1 MKIIF
6 VFLFLFLPLFA
17 NIATVIDSIGK
28 SHLIRDGK
36 SIKIEKKQQLK
47 EHDTIKTGKNA
58 KVKIFFKDNTAVS
71 LGQNTIFHID
81 TYLFTG
87 EKDSQIK
94 FRVLKGFFKT
104 VTGKIGKVAP
114 NRFKLETKN
123 ATIGIRG
130 TVFAANVDDSVDYI
144 ICTDGKIIILTSNG
158 KIEIDQGK
166 ISSVKKGTKP
176 KARRYSEN
184 EREELIKKSGWHGSM
199 SLKELIAYIKK
210 TFNEPLK
217 SQLLATL
224 QNILNK
230 DSKERELYLGKAKN
244 ADDKS
249 FVDSITINDREFEE
263 LPSEVEFYPED
274 LKDGKVIVQG
284 ILESEDENTPVESL
298 HVEITTDGG
307 KSWSRAKGSKEWE
320 WSFEPELEKSYEFS
334 LRVVKEMKMSN
345 APIKIVG
352 AGAFKEEFVKVEEN
366 EFTPKVVITD
376 SIVLKFKH
384 FPPKVITTEPI
395 VLKFKHFTPKVIT
408 TESIVLKFKKFTPK
422 VIITNPIVLKFK
434 DETVAPLEYKNNLSV
449 VGIPSGMVLN
459 AKKKTET
466 ADYLTTTPSIRFKL
480 KKPTQFQTT
489 TPRIKF
495 KLRKPTLFKTTTSTI
510 KFKLMKP
517 AVYKTTTSAIK
528 FKLIKVP
535 LDIDGLP
542 NNGNIITNYGTSTKI
557 EYIVLKVIMLGCNDV
572 KIHK

>member
-1 MKIIF
+1 MKLIIVYLLTF
-6 VFLFLFLPLFA
+6 SYLFA
-17 NIATVIDSIGK
+17 NIATVVDSVGV

-36 SIKIEKKQQLK
+36 SIKVEKKQQLK

-87 EKDSQIK
+87 KKDSQIK
-94 FRVLKGFFKT
+94 FRILKGFFKT
-104 VTGKIGKVAP
+104 VTGKIGKIAP
-114 NRFKLETKN
+114 NRFKLQTKN

-130 TVFAANVDDSVDYI
+130 TVFAANVDDSIEYI
-144 ICTDGKIIILTSNG
+144 ICTDGKIIILTSSG

-176 KARRYSEN
+176 KSRRYSEN
-184 EREELIKKSGWHGSM
+184 EREKLIKQAGWHGSM

-210 TFNEPLK
+210 TFREPLK

-230 DSKERELYLGKAKN
+230 DSKERELYLGKVKN

-249 FVDSITINDREFEE
+249 FVDSITINDREFDE
-263 LPSEVEFYPED
+263 LPNEVEFYPED
-274 LKDGKVIVQG
+274 LKDGKIIVKG

-320 WSFEPELEKSYEFS
+320 WSFEPEIEKSYEFS
-334 LRVVKEMKMSN
+334 LRVIQEMKMSN
-345 APIKIVG
+345 APIEIVG
-352 AGAFKEEFVKVEEN
+352 AGVFKEEFVKVKEN
-366 EFTPKVVITD
+366 EFTPKVITTD

-408 TESIVLKFKKFTPK
+408 TESIVIKFKHFNPKVITTEPIVLKFKKFTPK
-422 VIITNPIVLKFK
+422 VVTTNPIVLKFK
-434 DETVAPLEYKNNLSV
+434 EETVAPLEYKNNLSV

-459 AKKKTET
+459 AKKKIET
-466 ADYLTTTPSIRFKL
+466 ADYLTTTPLIRFKL
-480 KKPTQFQTT
+480 KKPTLFQTT
-489 TPRIKF
+489 IPTIKF
-495 KLRKPTLFKTTTSTI
+495 KLRKPTLFKITTSTI

-528 FKLIKVP
+528 FKLR
-535 LDIDGLP
+535 
-542 NNGNIITNYGTSTKI
+542 
-557 EYIVLKVIMLGCNDV
+557 
-572 KIHK
+572 